1 MTRKIIIFDTTLRD
15 GEQSPGA
22 SLNLREKLEIARQL
36 EKLNVDVIEA
46 GFPITS
52 QGDFDA
58 VESVSKEISG
68 PVICGLAR
76 CMKKDIDAA
85 YKALRKAVKPRI
97 HVFLATSKVHMQ
109 YKLRKAE
116 KEILRL
122 AVESVRYARELVEDV
137 EFSPED
143 ASRTELGFLAEVFDA
158 VVEAGAS
165 TVNIPDTVGY
175 TTPVEFGQ
183 VIKHLHSK
191 TDRGRQAIISVHCH
205 NDLGLAVANSLLAV
219 ENGARQIECTVN
231 GLGER
236 AGNCS
241 LEEVVMTLKT
251 RKDRYARYLTG
262 INNKQIINTSRL
274 VSKLTGIVVQPN
286 KAIVGENAFAHEAGI
301 HQDGILKE
309 RTTYEIMKPSDVGLS
324 ESKLVL
330 GKHSGRHAFRNRLEA
345 LGHKLSEDELN
356 HAFEAFKDLA
366 DKKKNIYDEDI
377 TTLIEDELSDIPEVY
392 ILDYFSVSAGDK
404 TIPTA
409 TVRLKKGNKV
419 LQDASCGDGP
429 VDATYKTIDRITGI
443 KCNLLDYSIRAVTSG
458 KDALGEVAIRI
469 QHGRKTLNCRGASTD
484 IIEASAK
491 AYLNAVNRFIY
502 LKNKNPQ
509 SAKK

>member
-1 MTRKIIIFDTTLRD
+1 MAREIIIFDTTLRD

-58 VESVSKEISG
+58 VLNVSKEVRKAS
-68 PVICGLAR
+68 ICGLAR

-85 YKALRKAVKPRI
+85 YKALKQAAKPRI
-97 HVFLATSKVHMQ
+97 HVFLATSKIHMQ

-116 KEILRL
+116 KEILKL
-122 AVESVRYARELVEDV
+122 AVESVKYARELVEDV

-143 ASRTELGFLAEVFDA
+143 ASRTELGFLADVFDA
-158 VVEAGAS
+158 VIDAGAS

-175 TTPVEFGQ
+175 TTPVEFGK
-183 VIKHLHSK
+183 VIKHLYTK
-191 TDRGRQAIISVHCH
+191 TSNGKKAVISVHCH
-205 NDLGLAVANSLLAV
+205 NDLGLAVANSLLAI
-219 ENGARQIECTVN
+219 ENGAGQVECTIN

-241 LEEVVMTLKT
+241 LEEVVMALKT
-251 RKDRYARYLTG
+251 RKDRYSKYSSA
-262 INNKQIINTSRL
+262 INNRQIIQTSRL
-274 VSKLTGIVVQPN
+274 VSKLTGIMVQPN

-309 RTTYEIMKPSDVGLS
+309 RSTYEIMKPSDVGLS

-345 LGHKLSEDELN
+345 LGHNLSEQELN
-356 HAFEAFKDLA
+356 HAFDAFKDLA
-366 DKKKNIYDEDI
+366 DKKKKIYDEDI
-377 TTLIEDELSDIPEVY
+377 STLIEDELSDVPEVY
-392 ILDYFSVSAGDK
+392 TLDYFSVSAGNK

-409 TVRLKKGNKV
+409 TVRLKKGSKV

-443 KCNLLDYSIRAVTSG
+443 KCKLIDYSIRAVTSG
-458 KDALGEVAIRI
+458 KDALGEVAVRI
-469 QHGRKTLNCRGASTD
+469 QHGRKALNARGASTD

-502 LKNKNPQ
+502 LKTKAAP
-509 SAKK
+509 KK